1 MRREIS
7 SARYGRELAAVSRLL
22 LRLLDRVSAQRTE
35 CLMDALSSD
44 ASHFPHSGATV
55 TSGIFDNCQ
64 GVFQTNVK
72 ICYDGNTS
80 PWLRS
85 M

>member
-1 MRREIS
+1 MRREIP
-7 SARYGRELAAVSRLL
+7 SARYGRGLAAVSRLL
-22 LRLLDRVSAQRTE
+22 LRLLDRVSAPRTKR
-35 CLMDALSSD
+35 LIDALSD
-44 ASHFPHSGATV
+44 ASRFPHSGVTA
-55 TSGIFDNCQ
+55 TSGIFDDCR